1 MSNSENE
8 VHEALLPDVEE
19 EGLPDVEETGEKLI
33 GYSHNIA
40 TSGEHDG
47 IVENKKKIGD
57 DHEETNK
64 KSLFESVHGGEQIKI
79 SFQNLCFTVS
89 LKNDKE
95 SIKNGGQAMKQL
107 EVLKNMTGFCLPGE
121 LTFIMGASGAG
132 KTSLLNLMSDR
143 VAIKP
148 GMTVGGRITLNDTY
162 DLSSNLFASYASYVM
177 QDDVIF
183 AYFTVKEA
191 LMFAGKLKLRVDES
205 VIEQRVD

>member
-1 MSNSENE
+1 
-8 VHEALLPDVEE
+8 
-19 EGLPDVEETGEKLI
+19 
-33 GYSHNIA
+33 
-40 TSGEHDG
+40 
-47 IVENKKKIGD
+47 
-57 DHEETNK
+57 
-64 KSLFESVHGGEQIKI
+64 
-79 SFQNLCFTVS
+79 
-89 LKNDKE
+89 
-95 SIKNGGQAMKQL
+95 MKQL